1 VRFLENTQLRR
12 EADRTAYT
20 KLLSSEEKLT
30 EQQLQNYST
39 QKGNERI
46 ATSQLKNC

>member
-1 VRFLENTQLRR
+1 VRLLENTQLRR
-12 EADRTAYT
+12 EADRTANT
-20 KLLSSEEKLT
+20 KLLSSEEKLI

-46 ATSQLKNC
+46 AAS